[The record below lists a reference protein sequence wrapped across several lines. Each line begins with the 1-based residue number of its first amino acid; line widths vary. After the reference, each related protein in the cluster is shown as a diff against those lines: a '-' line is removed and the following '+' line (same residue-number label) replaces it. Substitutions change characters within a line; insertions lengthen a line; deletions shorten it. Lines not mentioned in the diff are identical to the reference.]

1 MYAPAGDHKGI
12 GQAREDHHVHSM
24 QKAAVCVPSV
34 CSGRLSMCTRECLGG
49 LSSESNIGSPPLDRA
64 PGLGNPGAASRAGTE
79 QKSQGEHKKPDDG
92 ILATDHNH
100 AGKAAEGHERGRG
113 THGHPPAILPGPP
126 QLTGFKG
133 LDTELHMEDAEA
145 ILWAQEEV
153 AKGPAQDSDEATKEK
168 YNVLLTKIMN
178 KF

>member
-1 MYAPAGDHKGI
+1 MYTPAADFKWIEPAP
-12 GQAREDHHVHSM
+12 EDHQVHSM
-24 QKAAVCVPSV
+24 QKGAVCVPSV
-34 CSGRLSMCTRECLGG
+34 CSAGPGTRTCECLGNVG
-49 LSSESNIGSPPLDRA
+49 SESDFRSPPLDRA

-79 QKSQGEHKKPDDG
+79 QKSQGEHKKADDG

-145 ILWAQEEV
+145 ILGAQEEV